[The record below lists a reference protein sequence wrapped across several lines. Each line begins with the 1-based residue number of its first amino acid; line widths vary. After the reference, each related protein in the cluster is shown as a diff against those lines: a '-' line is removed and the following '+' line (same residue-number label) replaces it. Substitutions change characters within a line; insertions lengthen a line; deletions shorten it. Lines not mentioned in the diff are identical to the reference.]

1 MNEMQNE
8 NECENCGSR
17 ENLFKATILSPCR
30 EHSHVEIYFNNHL
43 SRVIEE
49 FPEDIDLIE
58 KI

>member
-1 MNEMQNE
+1 MNNGE
-8 NECENCGSR
+8 NDFICENCGSK
-17 ENLFKATILSPCR
+17 ENLYKAIILSPCR
-30 EHSHVEIYFNNHL
+30 EHIHVEIYCKNHL